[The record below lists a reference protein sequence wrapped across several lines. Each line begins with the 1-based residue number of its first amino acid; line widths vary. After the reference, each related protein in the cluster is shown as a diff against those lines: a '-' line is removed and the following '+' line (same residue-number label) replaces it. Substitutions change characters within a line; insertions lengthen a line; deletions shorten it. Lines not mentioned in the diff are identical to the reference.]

1 MCFSCDNI
9 PKKEN
14 DYPIAIRKEAKLFV
28 KADLVASFTNY
39 SDPRDRN
46 IYYLVDIKLINGLN
60 KDFEFYTLT
69 CGVLVNFVTD
79 SKQINFLY
87 HNCSVDQAL
96 LINLRP
102 EQEYSVSTIL
112 VRNKNLSNFN
122 YSVRFGFILSKP
134 KTGPIKNYDI
144 VSDLKL
150 LREKQENVIWS
161 DPVLLTVTNFNS
173 FEIRDIINDSTYSI
187 IK

>member
-28 KADLVASFTNY
+28 KADLVASFINY
-39 SDPRDRN
+39 SNPRDRN
-46 IYYLVDIKLINGLN
+46 IYYLIDIKLINNLN

-79 SKQINFLY
+79 SKQVNFLY
-87 HNCSVDQAL
+87 HNCSADQAL